1 MTTTTTTKPES
12 RKVNT
17 ILVTGATSMVGCEV
31 VKQLLRNTTKN
42 VNIKA
47 AGRSVENVNRVVN
60 SDRIEPVQI
69 DYYKP
74 QTLKEAV
81 KDVDR
86 VFLVTPFQ
94 SDMVELTSNLLREI
108 KNAGNIKHIVKLSVL
123 RGDDAAADSNIIA
136 DRLHRQAEKMI
147 EDSGISYTCLC
158 PTFFMQSFGNF
169 FPQKIKDQSTFYLP
183 AGDGK
188 VSFVDV
194 RDIAAIAVEVL
205 TNNKDGLHNGKA
217 YNITGPE
224 AISFGQAA
232 IILSEQVGKKISYVS
247 ISEDDAR
254 KGMKDIGWDEWRI
267 NFLIELYNIIR
278 LGYLSE
284 VYSSPVEEITG
295 KRAISFSQ
303 FAKDYAETFR

>member
-17 ILVTGATSMVGCEV
+17 ILVTGATSMVGREV

-194 RDIAAIAVEVL
+194 RDIAAIAVQAL